1 MKKDISA
8 QYLNSNLDTMMMT
21 GQD

>member
-1 MKKDISA
+1 MKKDLSA